1 MFLFYEESGI
11 TELSLDKVS
20 FNIFN
25 SFASEK
31 RAVDSPV
38 SDSLTIDLAN
48 PKLGHSLFMFVS
60 LSFWQM
66 R

>member
-1 MFLFYEESGI
+1 M
-11 TELSLDKVS
+11 
-20 FNIFN
+20 FN

-48 PKLGHSLFMFVS
+48 PKLGHSLFMFVL